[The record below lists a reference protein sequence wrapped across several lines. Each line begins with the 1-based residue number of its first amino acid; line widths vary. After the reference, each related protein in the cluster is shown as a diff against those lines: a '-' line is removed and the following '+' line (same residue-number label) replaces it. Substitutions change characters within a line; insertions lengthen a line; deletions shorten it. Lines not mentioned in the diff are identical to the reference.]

1 MSSYNFH
8 PEVFDDIAGIWD
20 YIAEDDPDAA
30 DRMQERF
37 YDSISALAPFPHQG
51 HWRTDLAPKS
61 IRFTTV
67 DSYLIAYVPDEKPLL
82 VLGIVHGSR
91 RVRTLRAL
99 LKDRRTKH

>member
-1 MSSYNFH
+1 MSGFNFH
-8 PEVFDDIAGIWD
+8 SEVFADIASIWD

-37 YDSISALAPFPHQG
+37 YDSISALVPFPHQG

-61 IRFTTV
+61 IRFITV

-82 VLGIVHGSR
+82 VLAVVHGSR
-91 RVRTLRAL
+91 RVRTLTAL
-99 LKDRRTKH
+99 LKDRRTTH